1 MPPDI
6 IVAVLG
12 TLGVIGG
19 AVAVKRSRNTT
30 VATTTTTTVD
40 VNLSDLLNRI
50 RELEKITTDQAVQIA
65 QLSYEQARMRDREA
79 ELLGV
84 IADREAELR
93 EVIAERDQLSA
104 QLTARVD
111 RLEYW
116 VRAQGAD
123 PDEIVSVAHFDPTHI
138 ADGHL

>member
-1 MPPDI
+1 MTPDI

-12 TLGVIGG
+12 TLGIVGG

-30 VATTTTTTVD
+30 VSVD
-40 VNLSDLLNRI
+40 VNVNELLVRI
-50 RELEKITTDQAVQIA
+50 RELEKITTDQAIQIA
-65 QLSYEQARMRDREA
+65 HLSGEQKRIRDRES
-79 ELLGV
+79 ELLGI
-84 IADREAELR
+84 IAEREAELR
-93 EVIAERDQLSA
+93 QVIAERDQLSA